1 MAKNKYKQQFMAMP
15 IEKHDTAAWANIEST
30 KRESEVTIPNDIQV
44 RNAKEYV
51 DTNEK

>member
-1 MAKNKYKQQFMAMP
+1 MAENKFKEKFMAKP
-15 IEKHDTAAWANIEST
+15 IEKHDTAAWANIEVSKPISNVT
-30 KRESEVTIPNDIQV
+30 VPSEIQV